1 MPIVSAAHAR
11 MGSDP
16 NISFKAA
23 SRNSPPSEQSK
34 PKSGEEHRA
43 HLDSAQELPCALLF
57 VFKTSQ
63 KAPNQA
69 ACCKLPFISQA
80 PPRNPEAR
88 LYQPRK
94 GLDLVLLTRE
104 SIHASREK
112 GWMLREGFSLRRASG
127 KKGKPILLTKVKV
140 CTKLGIGAYDLH
152 TCCNKSATPKQRVAN
167 LGNQG
172 RTQFRCISPSH
183 DHGL

>member
-57 VFKTSQ
+57 VFRGGGRQDFKTRSQ

-69 ACCKLPFISQA
+69 ACCKKLPFISQEA

-88 LYQPRK
+88 LLYHQPRSQ

-104 SIHASREK
+104 SEIHASSGEK
-112 GWMLREGFSLRRASG
+112 GWMLASRGFFAHVTSLGEKRKAHITHKGQGVHETRNRR
-127 KKGKPILLTKVKV
+127 I
-140 CTKLGIGAYDLH
+140 
-152 TCCNKSATPKQRVAN
+152 
-167 LGNQG
+167 
-172 RTQFRCISPSH
+172 
-183 DHGL
+183 